1 MSGAYFPF
9 LAWNPVSVT
18 IGANVRDAR
27 TYRQVEL
34 DWTPGLIRNCSFA
47 RVSGWIG
54 VTGEDRTHG
63 GQALTIF
70 DLRRRKTT
78 FRFPFE
84 TVLNHA
90 LDVSGVSAA
99 IVLPSENRQIA
110 DLILLHTKSGDMER
124 IVTGRLHHRSTLS
137 WFPDQERIA
146 YECADDEIEV
156 VHRSTRVIDTIG
168 RGHAPAVASDGSLI
182 VAERDRRLVLFDVDA
197 HGETE
202 IDTGRV
208 TPTLGVSWAPG
219 SPRPMLSIGGTRGR
233 TGKETRFALL
243 DIDHQHVE
251 ELPLEYQTGLSL
263 ISADSNL
270 FEETDR

>member
-18 IGANVRDAR
+18 IGANLRDAK
-27 TYRQVEL
+27 TYRRVEL

-99 IVLPSENRQIA
+99 IALPSENRQVA
-110 DLILLHTKSGDMER
+110 DLVMLHTKSGDIER
-124 IVTGRLHHRSTLS
+124 IVTGRLHHRSTIS

-146 YECADDEIEV
+146 YERADDEIEV
-156 VHRSTRVIDTIG
+156 VNRSTRVIDTIG
-168 RGHAPAVASDGSLI
+168 RGHAPAVGSDGSLI
-182 VAERDRRLVLFDVDA
+182 AAERDQGIALYSVDPHA
-197 HGETE
+197 EKQ
-202 IDTGRV
+202 INTGRV
-208 TPTLGVSWAPG
+208 TPTLGLSWEPG
-219 SPRPMLSIGGTRGR
+219 RPRLTFGGTHGP
-233 TGKETRFALL
+233 TGKETRFSLL
-243 DIDHQHVE
+243 DVVHQRVE
-251 ELPLEYQTGLSL
+251 ELPLEYQTGLTL

-270 FEETDR
+270 FEEMGR

>member
-27 TYRQVEL
+27 TYRQGEVH
-34 DWTPGLIRNCSFA
+34 WAPGVVRDCSFA

-146 YECADDEIEV
+146 YEGADDEIDV

-168 RGHAPAVASDGSLI
+168 RGHAPAV
-182 VAERDRRLVLFDVDA
+182 DVDA

-233 TGKETRFALL
+233 TGKETRFSLL